1 MVSGGFDLIELR
13 AGQGDD
19 VFFWDAAFSWGNSRD
34 QLMLVSEGGG
44 ALGNQIDE
52 TQMRLFYGR
61 TVGNTTWLV
70 GMRKDI

>member
-52 TQMRLFYGR
+52 T
-61 TVGNTTWLV
+61 
-70 GMRKDI
+70 